1 MILEDA
7 YSYLYVLYIH
17 HTKQRVIKIKCA
29 VNKSINFFV
38 CSAKMVMILANQL
51 SKYFKQWI
59 FEDPEDLGSIL
70 WISHILIKKQFVCC
84 IFLCKFLLFNLSG
97 KYTSFFLVHDQKQN
111 EQLKETYVSFEG
123 EGTNIWWTNCLFPPF
138 CPPPLPLIKTLPLL
152 LWNCWV
158 W

>member
-97 KYTSFFLVHDQKQN
+97 KYTSFFWSMIKNKMSNWKRLTFL
-111 EQLKETYVSFEG
+111 LKGKGQTFGGLTVSFP
-123 EGTNIWWTNCLFPPF
+123 LSAPPF
-138 CPPPLPLIKTLPLL
+138 AF
-152 LWNCWV
+152 N
-158 W
+158 

>member
-70 WISHILIKKQFVCC
+70 
-84 IFLCKFLLFNLSG
+84 
-97 KYTSFFLVHDQKQN
+97 
-111 EQLKETYVSFEG
+111 
-123 EGTNIWWTNCLFPPF
+123 
-138 CPPPLPLIKTLPLL
+138 
-152 LWNCWV
+152 
-158 W
+158 